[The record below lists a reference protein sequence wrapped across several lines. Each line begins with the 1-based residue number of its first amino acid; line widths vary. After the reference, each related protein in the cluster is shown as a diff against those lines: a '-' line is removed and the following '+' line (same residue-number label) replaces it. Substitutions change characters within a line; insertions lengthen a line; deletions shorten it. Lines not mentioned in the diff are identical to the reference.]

1 MKIHMNNNT
10 DVNYTLSNI
19 EVGFGVFKVLFVSD
33 PNIDKANFRFVL
45 FIWWI
50 ENIFLWTMHKHR

>member
-1 MKIHMNNNT
+1 MNNNT

-33 PNIDKANFRFVL
+33 PNIERERK
-45 FIWWI
+45 FIPKRQEKI
-50 ENIFLWTMHKHR
+50 SLATLTPSRENPNPC